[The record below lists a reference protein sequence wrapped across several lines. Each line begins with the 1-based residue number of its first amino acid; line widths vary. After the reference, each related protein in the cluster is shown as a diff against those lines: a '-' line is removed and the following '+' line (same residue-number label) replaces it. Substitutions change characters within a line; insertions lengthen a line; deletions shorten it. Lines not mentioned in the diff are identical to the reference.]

1 MTFRKLTFVAPG
13 GIAAILLPL
22 LALAAPSQHKVLVT
36 FDYDFSYDRPCKDQE
51 TGTCVKQFVIYDI
64 TDPKAPVKLF
74 SIAVDPKVKKKNYK
88 IKVTSNLLQLSD
100 GVHTLAATAKWA
112 NGKESD
118 PKRCTTTVEVKP

>member
-112 NGKESD
+112 NGKE
-118 PKRCTTTVEVKP
+118 